1 MKKLFH
7 LSTTPKQLRM
17 FEGDWEEIKQFVGK
31 NQMDG
36 IELGL
41 TLDYDIEQIP
51 KEIIEG
57 VHLSFYPMWV
67 DFWRQD
73 EEKLSQLFATKE
85 ERNAYYQGD
94 SPECLVTSYR
104 KQYERAKALGAK
116 YMVFHV
122 SHVLP
127 EDSFTWEF
135 TYSDKEV
142 MIATLELINSAFP
155 KEENGPLLLFENL
168 WWPGLNY
175 KDSELTK
182 WFIEQVEYPNKGYL
196 VNSAFPKEENGPLLL
211 FENLWWPGLNYK
223 DSELTKWFIEQVEYP
238 NKGYLVDIS
247 HLILNNK
254 EIGTEQE
261 AYFYIKQIIK
271 SLGETKQWIKAVH
284 LNKTLP
290 KRYMQRDHS
299 YLLKKYR
306 EIKDSKQ
313 KLTLLKKHIQ
323 ALDGH
328 IPFDHPIAKKIVA
341 LINPEYCVYETA
353 PKSRYELAY
362 FIKKQNEAMK

>member
-127 EDSFTWEF
+127 EDSFNWEF

-142 MIATLELINSAFP
+142 MIATLE
-155 KEENGPLLLFENL
+155 
-168 WWPGLNY
+168 
-175 KDSELTK
+175 
-182 WFIEQVEYPNKGYL
+182 L

-290 KRYMQRDHS
+290 KRYMQRDHG

>member
-73 EEKLSQLFATKE
+73 EGKLSQLFATKE

-142 MIATLELINSAFP
+142 MIATLE
-155 KEENGPLLLFENL
+155 
-168 WWPGLNY
+168 
-175 KDSELTK
+175 
-182 WFIEQVEYPNKGYL
+182 L

-290 KRYMQRDHS
+290 KRYMQRDHG

>member
-142 MIATLELINSAFP
+142 MIATLEL
-155 KEENGPLLLFENL
+155 
-168 WWPGLNY
+168 
-175 KDSELTK
+175 
-182 WFIEQVEYPNKGYL
+182 

-299 YLLKKYR
+299 YLLKKYQ

-328 IPFDHPIAKKIVA
+328 IPFDHPISKKIVA
-341 LINPEYCVYETA
+341 LLNPEYCVYETA